1 MDVVR
6 SILFYIFIGRRIFR
20 FSFFFFRKFPAIST
34 TERIDTPRATNGAA
48 NRLMPR
54 FPFAG
59 VHFSRRANGMEGG
72 KGKREISLYERSEFK
87 LLFHPS
93 PLFLPFLF
101 LSPLLSLRQGFVPS
115 YKSQYPL
122 VSAARRKERRKVA
135 VAEWNMKIFASAKYR
150 LLFTRPTSLCL
161 YAPPRAKL
169 CSFLYF
175 LVGFH
180 ENIQRSMI
188 VSTSPPERGAGDGS
202 REVCSKR

>member
-1 MDVVR
+1 MNDR
-6 SILFYIFIGRRIFR
+6 NLNCF
-20 FSFFFFRKFPAIST
+20 
-34 TERIDTPRATNGAA
+34 
-48 NRLMPR
+48 
-54 FPFAG
+54 
-59 VHFSRRANGMEGG
+59 
-72 KGKREISLYERSEFK
+72 
-87 LLFHPS
+87 S

-188 VSTSPPERGAGDGS
+188 VSTRSSGTRRWKPKGVLETVNHRQSACGQLAKGKGNRGVRAIINV
-202 REVCSKR
+202 RESYNSSY

>member
-1 MDVVR
+1 M
-6 SILFYIFIGRRIFR
+6 FIFR
-20 FSFFFFRKFPAIST
+20 EGQTGWK
-34 TERIDTPRATNGAA
+34 
-48 NRLMPR
+48 
-54 FPFAG
+54 
-59 VHFSRRANGMEGG
+59 GG
-72 KGKREISLYERSEFK
+72 KEKEKFRFMNDRNLNCF
-87 LLFHPS
+87 S

-101 LSPLLSLRQGFVPS
+101 LSPLLSRQGFVPS